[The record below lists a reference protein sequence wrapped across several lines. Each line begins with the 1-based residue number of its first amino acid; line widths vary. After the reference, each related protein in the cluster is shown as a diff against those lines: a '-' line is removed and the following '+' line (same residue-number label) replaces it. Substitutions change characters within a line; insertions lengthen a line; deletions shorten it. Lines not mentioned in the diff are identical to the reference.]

1 MSEFEAKI
9 SYEELSLKD
18 ELIEIFKDHTADV
31 YVDPGLPFANI
42 PDKCILFGMIKSSKG
57 KNSQVVLEVHTF
69 RNGDSLTLLSVAD
82 QEYIISDSGVIY
94 LGEPKANADMD
105 SVVKNLRFWVRET
118 VWDSLFSELPSF

>member
-1 MSEFEAKI
+1 
-9 SYEELSLKD
+9 
-18 ELIEIFKDHTADV
+18 
-31 YVDPGLPFANI
+31 
-42 PDKCILFGMIKSSKG
+42 MIKSSKG
-57 KNSQVVLEVHTF
+57 KNSQVVLEVDTF

-118 VWDSLFSELPSF
+118 VWDSLYSELPTF